1 MSAFYAENS
10 NPSQAVSS
18 YKRTYTYINWCPN
31 LLMVL
36 NIDNCKPLS
45 FVCKPA
51 TFDCT
56 YLLGEDTI
64 SWTPS
69 YNHLNIHFTTNWSWS
84 THINIITT
92 NTSRALGHPKHHRK
106 ILNFTFENKLR
117 LFTCDLKLNSHKPF
131 VTITSPSISI
141 KLRPSRT
148 ALLLSLHHISR
159 VPLWLPS

>member
-10 NPSQAVSS
+10 NPSQAASS
-18 YKRTYTYINWCPN
+18 CNRTYTYMNWCLN
-31 LLMVL
+31 WLMVL
-36 NIDNCKPLS
+36 NIDNCELLS
-45 FVCKPA
+45 FARRPA
-51 TFDCT
+51 AFDCT
-56 YLLGEDTI
+56 YLLGEVTI
-64 SWTPS
+64 SGPPS
-69 YNHLNIHFTTNWSWS
+69 YNHLSIHFTANWSWT
-84 THINIITT
+84 THINIIIT